1 MESNWDSLL
10 EISTI
15 ILRGGG
21 TTVSTPKEYSREVGL
36 KLRHFRNDR
45 GMSQEQVALA
55 SGLNT
60 NSIGMIERGVKSPTI
75 STLKRICDSLEI
87 SLAELFLYEGDNS
100 QAESAVSAQKAA
112 AMIRKLPAQ
121 DAIRVARIVEQAVEI
136 GRE

>member
-1 MESNWDSLL
+1 M
-10 EISTI
+10 
-15 ILRGGG
+15 
-21 TTVSTPKEYSREVGL
+21 STPKEYSREVGL

-60 NSIGMIERGVKSPTI
+60 NSIGMIERGVKSPT
-75 STLKRICDSLEI
+75 LKRICDSLEI
-87 SLAELFLYEGDNS
+87 SLAELFLYEGDNT
-100 QAESAVSAQKAA
+100 QADSAVSAQKAA